1 MKLVNRSLYLQARD
15 MILELINKQIEP
27 MEKIPSEQKLSE
39 QLGVSR
45 NTIRE
50 AIKSLEQEGFLYSR
64 HGVGTFVI
72 GSKESLKT
80 NISTLESSTNIII
93 SQGYQPGTKNVES
106 KVMNQPPSYI
116 RKKLSLTEEEVFY
129 IERVRTA
136 NDESVVYVEDYIPY
150 RLGME
155 RKYQEKYYESLLSF
169 LELFDMKIAFSICS
183 IKAVIS
189 NERIESKLNLK
200 DQHALL
206 LLRQTHYTNNGIPAL
221 YSDSY
226 YLSEKF
232 EFNVIR
238 KRS

>member
-15 MILELINKQIEP
+15 MILELIDKQTEP
-27 MEKIPSEQKLSE
+27 LEKLPSEQKLSE

-45 NTIRE
+45 NTVRE
-50 AIKSLEQEGFLYSR
+50 AIKTLEQEGILYIR

-93 SQGYQPGTKNVES
+93 SQGYQPGTKNVELE
-106 KVMNQPPSYI
+106 VIDYPSAYI
-116 RKKLSLTEEEVFY
+116 CKKLSLKEGKVFY

-150 RLGME
+150 QFGME
-155 RKYQEKYYESLLSF
+155 RDYQEKYHESLLSF
-169 LELFDMKIAFSICS
+169 LEMFDLKIAFSICS

-200 DQHALL
+200 EKHAML

-232 EFNVIR
+232 EFNVVR